1 MTARALYDDH
11 GALQGLGDDDH
22 TQYLLLAGRAGGQ
35 FAFGGTAAGNVLDLQ
50 GADASPD
57 TGIVRVNSP
66 VTSTYDT
73 ISNTTPA
80 QAFVNTW
87 APTATVSSNY
97 VGGYL
102 SVGYDFTVTT
112 AVYIPATFSDTA
124 TSRIAANPGFSAY
137 TFINQLHIIRNSGN
151 FNLPGG
157 LVMNIGLTH
166 ERNTAGTSTTSGTTG
181 VSFSPQTRTTA
192 FGAVMTKTDQT
203 AVRCSPTFSTV
214 SVSTVNLGTI
224 RGVHCFNPAVALFQ
238 PAAGVEAMTAYIGL
252 DMNNITFGGTV
263 TKAAVR
269 SAQVAAT
276 NAYFLLQTSTA
287 QSVLLG
293 QFRFQAD
300 LTGVSFGASDDFN
313 VGWAAGNFFFF
324 NFAVTNPAQ
333 LRFSSEAPGSTTDRF
348 LIQASVASAELNL
361 NFDRFSIGDQ
371 TGAVGNSV
379 GQFIAGTRTVSVGG
393 EWSDFLLTQA
403 GNITVD
409 AAMGLVAGWTV
420 NAPSIT
426 LGTGSVTT
434 AAALNVGGN
443 PGSATNRAGV
453 RIISN
458 PSGGAG
464 VNAALWV
471 TTGSSRFDGRV
482 DINNGIALGGGAA
495 ATLGTIGG
503 SGPTAAAQAQW
514 LEIDIGGVAHWVAVW
529 T

>member
-22 TQYLLLAGRAGGQ
+22 AQYLLLAGRAGGQ
-35 FAFGGTAAGNVLDLQ
+35 TAFG
-50 GADASPD
+50 SP
-57 TGIVRVNSP
+57 
-66 VTSTYDT
+66 
-73 ISNTTPA
+73 
-80 QAFVNTW
+80 
-87 APTATVSSNY
+87 
-97 VGGYL
+97 
-102 SVGYDFTVTT
+102 TT
-112 AVYIPATFSDTA
+112 AESLTLGGS
-124 TSRIAANPGFSAY
+124 SGANPGTIECLSGINVQDISAGTQAY
-137 TFINQLHIIRNSGN
+137 ALEYDPTQNLGVYIGGGVNISPDVTFTGGTFIYEVLRGAPRVTSATTPGFAAFTL
-151 FNLPGG
+151 FNALAI
-157 LVMNIGLTH
+157 L
-166 ERNTAGTSTTSGTTG
+166 RSATAGNNPLQSLCLNVGVVIENAAPAGTALTTANNTG
-181 VSFSPQTRTTA
+181 VNFAPQTRVLNAFSTMSVTA
-192 FGAVMTKTDQT
+192 QT
-203 AVRCSPTFSTV
+203 GLTVSPTFSTV
-214 SVSTVNLGTI
+214 NLSVANLGTI
-224 RGVHCFNPAVALFQ
+224 RGVHCRNVTNALFQ
-238 PAAGVEAMTAYIGL
+238 PAAGVENMTAYIGL
-252 DMNNITFGGTV
+252 DMDNITFGGTV

-269 SAQVAAT
+269 SALPAAT

-300 LTGVSFGASDDFN
+300 LTGISFGASDDFN
-313 VGWAAGNFFFF
+313 VGWGASNFFFF

-333 LRFSSEAPGSTTDRF
+333 LRFSSETPGNTTDRF

-361 NFDRFSIGDQ
+361 NFDRFSLGDQ

-409 AAMGLVAGWTV
+409 AAMGLVAAWTV

-426 LGTGSVTT
+426 IGTGSVTT
-434 AAALNVGGN
+434 SAALNVGGN

-514 LEIDIGGVAHWVAVW
+514 LEVDINGVAHWVAVW